1 MTFTE
6 CHSSDGEQVSMVNVV
21 IILFK
26 VSLEEPNKIQR
37 TTNTNNFHDQ
47 TAKSKCLCHDGQ
59 QVSMVNVMWAPAVQS
74 VRECALLSATSTKL
88 PPANFA
94 A

>member
-1 MTFTE
+1 
-6 CHSSDGEQVSMVNVV
+6 MVNVSA
-21 IILFK
+21 IQFK
-26 VSLEEPNKIQR
+26 VSLEEPTEVQR

-47 TAKSKCLCHDGQ
+47 TAKSKCPCSDGQ

-74 VRECALLSATSTKL
+74 IRECALLSATSTKL